1 MYNKRNGTGDKAMS
15 ISKALLELTP
25 GAQWVIRD
33 DVIDWMDTEQTQ
45 PTQEE
50 IVQKIAEIEYT
61 EEVEEYKRVRE
72 LAYPSSGEQ
81 FDKIF
86 HDGVDAW
93 KADIQAIKDAHPK
106 AVIDNDTLEARK
118 SQALFDHQ
126 LQEYTKARSRLAQYQ
141 VALGRE
147 EVTETEDTL
156 DQIYNEETGEMDY
169 VTRDVVTVSNIE
181 PVDATIDVVAY
192 DNDKVATTTT
202 IENPLIARDNA
213 ERAESQAVVDSTP
226 QAVIDAYNAL

>member
-1 MYNKRNGTGDKAMS
+1 MS
-15 ISKALLELTP
+15 IAKALLELTP
-25 GAQWVIRD
+25 GAKWVIRD

-61 EEVEEYKRVRE
+61 EEVEAYKEVRAK
-72 LAYPSSGEQ
+72 AYPVMSEQ
-81 FDKIF
+81 LDKIF
-86 HDGVDAW
+86 HEGIDAW

-106 AVIDNDTLEARK
+106 AVIDNDTLETRK

-141 VALGRE
+141 VSLGRE

-192 DNDKVATTTT
+192 NNDKVATTTT
-202 IENPLIARDNA
+202 IENPLITQDKTQ
-213 ERAESQAVVDSTP
+213 RAEAQAIVDATP
-226 QAVIDAYNAL
+226 SAIVDAYNAL

>member
-1 MYNKRNGTGDKAMS
+1 MS
-15 ISKALLELTP
+15 IAKALLELTP
-25 GAQWVIRD
+25 GAKWVIRD
-33 DVIDWMDTEQTQ
+33 DAIDWMDTEQTQ

-61 EEVEEYKRVRE
+61 EEVEAYKEVRAK
-72 LAYPSSGEQ
+72 AYPVMSEQ
-81 FDKIF
+81 LDKIF
-86 HDGVDAW
+86 HEGIDAW
-93 KADIQAIKDAHPK
+93 KTDIQAIKDAHPK

-192 DNDKVATTTT
+192 NNDKVATTTT
-202 IENPLIARDNA
+202 IENPLITQDKTQ
-213 ERAESQAVVDSTP
+213 RAEAQAIVDATPSTVV
-226 QAVIDAYNAL
+226 DAYNAL

>member
-1 MYNKRNGTGDKAMS
+1 MS
-15 ISKALLELTP
+15 IAKALLELTP
-25 GAQWVIRD
+25 GAKWVIRD

-50 IVQKIAEIEYT
+50 IVQKIAELEYI
-61 EEVEEYKRVRE
+61 EEVEEYKKVRE

-106 AVIDNDTLEARK
+106 AVIDNDTLNSRK
-118 SQALFDHQ
+118 SQALFDYQ
-126 LQEYTKARSRLAQYQ
+126 LQQYTKAQARLAQYQ

-147 EVTETEDTL
+147 EVVENQSTGEQILNEDT
-156 DQIYNEETGEMDY
+156 QQMDD
-169 VTRDVVTVSNIE
+169 VMADVVTVTAID
-181 PVDATIDVVAY
+181 PVEATVEQTTY
-192 DNDKVATTTT
+192 DDEGVATTTT
-202 IENPLIARDNA
+202 VENPLITQDNA
-213 ERAESQAVVDSTP
+213 ERAAAQAIVDATP
-226 QAVIDAYNAL
+226 QSVIDEYNS

>member
-1 MYNKRNGTGDKAMS
+1 MS
-15 ISKALLELTP
+15 IAKALLELTP
-25 GAQWVIRD
+25 GAKWVIRD
-33 DVIDWMDTEQTQ
+33 DVIAWMDTEQTQ

-61 EEVEEYKRVRE
+61 EEVEAYKEVRAK
-72 LAYPSSGEQ
+72 AYPVMSEQ
-81 FDKIF
+81 LDKIF
-86 HDGVDAW
+86 HEGIDAW

-106 AVIDNDTLEARK
+106 AVIDNDTLETRK

-156 DQIYNEETGEMDY
+156 DQIYNEETSEMDY

-202 IENPLIARDNA
+202 IENPLITQDKTQ
-213 ERAESQAVVDSTP
+213 RAEAQAIVDATPSTVV
-226 QAVIDAYNAL
+226 DAYNAL

>member
-1 MYNKRNGTGDKAMS
+1 MS
-15 ISKALLELTP
+15 IAKALLELTP
-25 GAQWVIRD
+25 GAKWVIRD
-33 DVIDWMDTEQTQ
+33 DVIIDWMDTEQTQ

-61 EEVEEYKRVRE
+61 EEVEAYKEVR
-72 LAYPSSGEQ
+72 AKTYPVMSEQ
-81 FDKIF
+81 LDKIF
-86 HDGVDAW
+86 HEGIDAW

-106 AVIDNDTLEARK
+106 AVIDNDTLEVRK

-192 DNDKVATTTT
+192 NNDKVATTTT
-202 IENPLIARDNA
+202 IENPLITQDKTQ
-213 ERAESQAVVDSTP
+213 RAEAQAIVDATPSTVV
-226 QAVIDAYNAL
+226 DAYNAL

>member
-1 MYNKRNGTGDKAMS
+1 MS
-15 ISKALLELTP
+15 IAKALLELTP
-25 GAQWVIRD
+25 GAKWVIRD
-33 DVIDWMDTEQTQ
+33 DVIAWMDTEQTQ

-61 EEVEEYKRVRE
+61 EEVEAYKEVRAK
-72 LAYPSSGEQ
+72 AYPVMSEQ
-81 FDKIF
+81 LDKIF
-86 HDGVDAW
+86 HEGIDAW

-106 AVIDNDTLEARK
+106 AVIDNDTLETRK

-156 DQIYNEETGEMDY
+156 DQIYNEETSEMDY

-202 IENPLIARDNA
+202 IENPLITQDKTQ
-213 ERAESQAVVDSTP
+213 RADAQAIVDATPSAVV
-226 QAVIDAYNAL
+226 DAYNAL

>member
-1 MYNKRNGTGDKAMS
+1 MS
-15 ISKALLELTP
+15 IAKALLELTP
-25 GAQWVIRD
+25 GAKWVIRD
-33 DVIDWMDTEQTQ
+33 DVIAWMDTEQTQ

-61 EEVEEYKRVRE
+61 EEVEAYKEVRAK
-72 LAYPSSGEQ
+72 AYPVMSEQ
-81 FDKIF
+81 LDKIF
-86 HDGVDAW
+86 HEGIDAW

-106 AVIDNDTLEARK
+106 AVIDNDTLETRK

-156 DQIYNEETGEMDY
+156 DQIYNEETSEMDY

-181 PVDATIDVVAY
+181 PVDATIDVVTY

-202 IENPLIARDNA
+202 IENPLITQDKTQ
-213 ERAESQAVVDSTP
+213 RADAQATVDATPSAVV
-226 QAVIDAYNAL
+226 DAYNAL